1 MELSERL
8 HSQWVESAQDWIDT
22 DQAVRTGM
30 LDSWMLDALGNVG
43 ASRQSI
49 SDAAKAGSAACCPSS
64 ARQLPAL
71 TSPKPLLSGHAPSHP
86 SAKPT

>member
-43 ASRQSI
+43 RASRQST
-49 SDAAKAGSAACCPSS
+49 SAAARADSPACCPNS
-64 ARQLPAL
+64 AQASRAL
-71 TSPKPLLSGHAPSHP
+71 TSPKP
-86 SAKPT
+86 